1 MTDFVDK
8 NYAVVKFLSDCS
20 YSEIPIAWLSKEGEV
35 MKCWWPPRNANAAT
49 FITNYTSPNTMTWS
63 LHEVELTKY
72 CYVVMKLCHN
82 KKVLRTVIIF

>member
-72 CYVVMKLCHN
+72 CFAMKLCHN